1 MPAFRSEAPLAD
13 DHLRAA
19 RNADRA
25 PLAGV
30 PRWARIAAHAVPIVI
45 LPSGLW
51 RVGVILAVPGFGT
64 AEARDHGVGLDVYLL
79 GLFALSETLGLLTLG
94 LVKPWGEV
102 VPRWVPLLGGRR
114 IPPLVAV
121 VPATLGALAAIGVVY
136 YFFLSILFTGYP
148 AGHTA
153 TEEVVLTASYLPLLA
168 WGPLLGAV
176 TYAYYRRRANGQS
189 QGLL

>member
-25 PLAGV
+25 PLTGV

-51 RVGVILAVPGFGT
+51 RVGVMLAVPGFGT
-64 AEARDHGVGLDVYLL
+64 AQARDHGVELDVYLL

-136 YFFLSILFTGYP
+136 YFFLSILFTG
-148 AGHTA
+148 
-153 TEEVVLTASYLPLLA
+153 
-168 WGPLLGAV
+168 
-176 TYAYYRRRANGQS
+176 
-189 QGLL
+189 